1 MYLEKPRKIMK
12 NKIPDVVYKP
22 VEDQDSQGSLDKAFD
37 LLFEELLKMEVD
49 NSFDS

>member
-1 MYLEKPRKIMK
+1 MSQNLLHP
-12 NKIPDVVYKP
+12 NKKCPQFVYSES
-22 VEDQDSQGSLDKAFD
+22 EDQAKQEKLERAFD